1 MDYAEPTQS
10 EKLQEER
17 IDVIKQL
24 AFLKNQ
30 LSLKNDEVNQLN
42 ATKAQVELELAMK
55 KKELELFVEYEKN
68 SIKEIIK
75 SIKLSIQE

>member
-24 AFLKNQ
+24 AFLK
-30 LSLKNDEVNQLN
+30 KPTIV
-42 ATKAQVELELAMK
+42 K
-55 KKELELFVEYEKN
+55 K
-68 SIKEIIK
+68 
-75 SIKLSIQE
+75 